1 MPRKKFLTVS
11 VLDLVEYNVDK
22 RMGLA
27 FVPRLLE
34 HVQPSDRWPAKLA
47 LLRAAELGLIELRP
61 DGGLGRFTQAELDAA
76 PDGPEGSKL
85 MWARL
90 L

>member
-1 MPRKKFLTVS
+1 MKAKFLNVS
-11 VLDLVEYNVDK
+11 VIDLVEYNLDK
-22 RMGLA
+22 RVGLA
-27 FVPRLLE
+27 FVPRVLE
-34 HVQPSDRWPAKLA
+34 HVQPGDRWPAKLA